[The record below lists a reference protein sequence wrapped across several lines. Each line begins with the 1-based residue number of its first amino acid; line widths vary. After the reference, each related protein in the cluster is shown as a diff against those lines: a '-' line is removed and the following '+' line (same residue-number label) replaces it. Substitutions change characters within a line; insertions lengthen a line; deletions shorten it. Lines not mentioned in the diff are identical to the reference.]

1 MKTNLSPTPGYAS
14 SSFSNSFLKA
24 IIGIISYSKVF
35 EDIFEISF
43 ECSQPRVFAPLQ
55 SFSKDYDANH
65 HVTNHGE

>member
-14 SSFSNSFLKA
+14 SSFSNSFLKS

-35 EDIFEISF
+35 KDIFEISF

-55 SFSKDYDANH
+55 GYPRRS
-65 HVTNHGE
+65 